1 MIVLLRQLPVLILSL
16 FSLCAVA
23 SEPSSQGIS
32 FSASRII
39 YMEEDRNG
47 VTLEIQNN
55 NAAPYLLQSW
65 IVHSVQSETML
76 DISPFIV
83 TPPLSRIEPDSA
95 LSLRIRRNAQALPD
109 DRESVFFISIRAIPT
124 SDAIKETDQ
133 LIITVTS
140 KMKIFYRPQ
149 ELARRAI
156 ADIRGQLRFRL
167 QKGELIAQ
175 NPTPY
180 WLTFSELRLGG
191 RAVSEVALRQM
202 VPPYGEMRYPVT
214 GATTGVISWRLVDE
228 DGWETPPERRTL

>member
-16 FSLCAVA
+16 LSLCVVA

-32 FSASRII
+32 FGASRVI

-47 VTLEIQNN
+47 VTLEIHNSN
-55 NAAPYLLQSW
+55 VVPYLLQSW
-65 IVHSVQSETML
+65 VVQTVQSENML
-76 DISPFIV
+76 DMSPFIV
-83 TPPLSRIEPDSA
+83 TPPLSRIEPDGD

-109 DRESVFFISIRAIPT
+109 DRESVFFISIRAIL
-124 SDAIKETDQ
+124 ARNANKETGQ

-140 KMKIFYRPQ
+140 KMKIFYRPLG
-149 ELARRAI
+149 LAKRAI
-156 ADIRGQLRFRL
+156 ADVSEQLRFRL
-167 QKGELIAQ
+167 QNGELIAQ

-180 WLTFSELRLGG
+180 WLTFSELHLGG

-202 VPPYGEMRYPVT
+202 VPPYGEMRYPIT
-214 GATTGVISWRLVDE
+214 GAAVGVISWRLLDE